1 MGARQYHTPLRGPI
15 SASEMT
21 TFEQR
26 LKDLLSHA
34 YEIERELGGG
44 GMSRVFVATDRS
56 LGRKV
61 VIKLLSPELTA
72 EVNRGRFRREI
83 QVAAQ
88 LQHPHIVTLLSAGE
102 DGDLVY
108 YTMPFIVGE
117 SLKSAVDKHG
127 PLSVKDVVRVLY
139 DVVDA
144 LAYAHEQG
152 VVHRDIKPANILR
165 SGSHSL
171 VTDFGVAKALNA
183 AMPSSAMTSTGMAIG
198 TPAYMAPEQLAG
210 DPQADHRIDIY
221 AVGLLAYE
229 LLSGKSPFAASS
241 PQGVLAAVLT
251 KDPAPLVDVRP
262 DVPRRLSE
270 MVMQCLSKVPGGRPP
285 SAEALMVALDMF
297 STASGEIRTREYRV
311 PVIGPTV
318 PVVVPPMVAAAA
330 TPTAPSEPA
339 VSTEQSVAP
348 VPIPVPITAPAPAFA
363 SAVSTVPD
371 AVVAAAGDRTAETLP
386 TYEDARPSNSRK
398 RYLVGGL
405 ALLLPAVAGAILLS
419 QRGSQRAGSADGAV
433 PTAASDSLVSGAVSA
448 ANVAAQPIDS
458 LAIANAVRQRMAEAE
473 AAKRPGQA
481 AVNADSLRRALQ
493 RELADSLAK
502 ANAARAASVSAAAV
516 AVAPA
521 EAPAPAPAVAPE
533 PPPVEK
539 KRLAIAEPKENKD
552 QPSLNTFGRAL
563 LDALRASA
571 ATKEGFAL
579 VDQDEVRDA
588 IARTASR
595 DEAAKL
601 IKPDVLVSAGYN
613 GTGETVNL
621 IVTVWDLR
629 ASSSYGI
636 RVNTT
641 RVMPANPEFYVDAV
655 VKSVMKQL
663 DDVART
669 QTFVPRNRK

>member
-1 MGARQYHTPLRGPI
+1 
-15 SASEMT
+15 MT

-34 YEIERELGGG
+34 YDIERELGGG

-127 PLSVKDVVRVLY
+127 PLSVRDTVRVLY

-318 PVVVPPMVAAAA
+318 PVVVAPMAAAAA
-330 TPTAPSEPA
+330 TPTAPTAPA
-339 VSTEQSVAP
+339 VSTEESAVPLP
-348 VPIPVPITAPAPAFA
+348 VPVPITVPAPAFA
-363 SAVSTVPD
+363 PAVSTVP
-371 AVVAAAGDRTAETLP
+371 AAVAATAGDRTAETLP
-386 TYEDARPSNSRK
+386 AYEDTRPSNSRK
-398 RYLVGGL
+398 RYLVGAL

-419 QRGSQRAGSADGAV
+419 QRGGMKASATDEPVPAV
-433 PTAASDSLVSGAVSA
+433 SDSQASA
-448 ANVAAQPIDS
+448 ALSASNASAQPIDS

-473 AAKRPGQA
+473 AAKGPGQGV
-481 AVNADSLRRALQ
+481 VNADSLRRALQ
-493 RELADSLAK
+493 RELADSIAK
-502 ANAARAASVSAAAV
+502 ANAVRAASTSAAAV
-516 AVAPA
+516 AAAPA
-521 EAPAPAPAVAPE
+521 DAPAPAPAVAPE
-533 PPPVEK
+533 APPAVEK
-539 KRLAIAEPKENKD
+539 RRLAIAEPRENKD

-588 IARTASR
+588 ISRTSSR

-601 IKPDVLVSAGYN
+601 LKPDILVSAGYN
-613 GTGETVNL
+613 GTGEAVNL

-669 QTFVPRNRK
+669 PTFVPRNRK